1 MTTGTAQVSPA
12 SRQDPRQVVNTLRK
26 TFNFNDA
33 AIATGVAFDNSI
45 PLGAFILNVDVEIVT
60 AFDGTPTFTVGTNST
75 SYNDLASSADV
86 TATATGVYSAT
97 RGKGRSIAATADKTP
112 YAKLAATSPTVGQAI
127 VVITY
132 EGGWST

>member
-1 MTTGTAQVSPA
+1 MPTNTAATVPA
-12 SRQDPRQVVNTLRK
+12 PRQDPRQVVNTLRK
-26 TFNFNDA
+26 TFNWNDA
-33 AIATGVAFDNSI
+33 AIATGVAFDNSL
-45 PLGAFILNVDVEIVT
+45 PLGAFVLTMEVEIVT

-86 TATATGVYSAT
+86 TASTIGVYTAT
-97 RGKGRSIAATADKTP
+97 RGKGRSLAATADKIP
-112 YAKLAATSPTVGQAI
+112 YAKLAATSPTVGQAV